1 MQESGYDGIRMER
14 LFELLLFSNRVE
26 FAFNTQ
32 SRVYWSCEEPIS
44 FDASSKKNN
53 ELFYRMLSKF
63 DLVLYTH
70 RVVQCCPRE
79 TEPSAEEL
87 TRGEIIA
94 AYREHGLNYHVKK
107 KEIKDSQA
115 RETF

>member
-1 MQESGYDGIRMER
+1 MER

-44 FDASSKKNN
+44 FDVSSKRNN
-53 ELFYRMLSKF
+53 ELFYLMLSKF
-63 DLVLYTH
+63 DLVLYT
-70 RVVQCCPRE
+70 REVVQCCSRE
-79 TEPSAEEL
+79 TDPSAEEL

-94 AYREHGLNYHVKK
+94 AYREHGLDGYITK
-107 KEIKDSQA
+107 KEIEKSEA